1 MLMSFRRVMNK
12 IRIAVYLFIAICCI
26 MFGALESKAQDEV
39 SAEEAGGRATVIS
52 DSLTVFLRMSPASE
66 IVKKLKKGDV
76 VTVEYEI
83 EGAGGAWCGI
93 KEEGQTMISGYVRCQ
108 YLELQVLQKKSW
120 ESFDP
125 SVTEESATGK
135 TAPPQPQE
143 KPPKP
148 KASPKSRRDL
158 D

>member
-12 IRIAVYLFIAICCI
+12 IRIAAYLFIAICCI
-26 MFGALESKAQDEV
+26 MFVALESKAQNEV
-39 SAEEAGGRATVIS
+39 GAEEAGGRATVIS
-52 DSLTVFLRMSPASE
+52 DSLTVFLRMSLASE

-93 KEEGQTMISGYVRCQ
+93 KEEGQTMISGYVQCQ

-125 SVTEESATGK
+125 SVTKESATGK

-148 KASPKSRRDL
+148 RRDL

>member
-1 MLMSFRRVMNK
+1 MNK
-12 IRIAVYLFIAICCI
+12 IRIAVYLFISICCI
-26 MFGALESKAQDEV
+26 MFGALELKAQDKAG
-39 SAEEAGGRATVIS
+39 AEEADGRATVMS
-52 DSLTVFLRMSPASE
+52 DSLTVFSQMSSTSE
-66 IVKKLKKGDV
+66 TVKELKKGDV

-83 EGAGGAWCGI
+83 ERAGGAWCGI
-93 KEEGQTMISGYVRCQ
+93 KEEGERTVLGYVQCK
-108 YLELQVLQKKSW
+108 YLERRLGQKKSW

-125 SVTEESATGK
+125 SVTEESDTGK

-148 KASPKSRRDL
+148 RRDL